1 MKKITLSILILI
13 SASSFAQQITFDLGS
28 LASQDSGIIAVRE
41 LWKSYILDFK
51 NENDFS
57 VLNYWNKDETDHGF
71 TDIVI
76 STTPNHSY
84 LNANVLTFE
93 IKKVDNQFYRIRN
106 VLTLGNKDYNEFTII
121 YNVFARK
128 DIQGYKLYNSFDVNK
143 PNLRHFQTD
152 NIDFYYPTGNS
163 FNSQKATEADKIY
176 SDLIKTFGNP
186 IKHKVVYLIGNNLDE
201 AYHNIGV
208 EYTPFSS
215 SDLSAGFNIKNQNF
229 ILTCRE
235 NHLHEL
241 VHIIFRRY
249 NGSLLFQEGIATY
262 YGGMG
267 GISYPNRINQLKKT
281 IASKPDLDL
290 SKFDDLDNV
299 LNNGDFNNFYV
310 IGAIFIDY
318 AVKIG
323 GPEKVS
329 ALFRYEDA
337 DSFKFDGAKKA
348 IEKELGIKIDQINS
362 FLKNY
367 IKNYKDKVGTLIIK

>member
-1 MKKITLSILILI
+1 MKKLTFSILMLL
-13 SASSFAQQITFDLGS
+13 SASSFAQQITFDIGS

-41 LWKSYILDFK
+41 LWKSYIHDFK
-51 NENDFS
+51 NENDTS

-76 STTPNHSY
+76 STTLNHSY
-84 LNANVLTFE
+84 LNANLLTFE
-93 IKKVDNQFYRIRN
+93 IKKVDNQFYIIRN

-121 YNVFARK
+121 YNVYARK
-128 DIQGYKLYNSFDVNK
+128 DLLGYKLYNSFYVNK
-143 PNLRHFQTD
+143 PNLQHFQTD
-152 NIDFYYPTGNS
+152 NIDFYYPTGYS
-163 FNSQKATEADKIY
+163 FNRPKATEVDSVY
-176 SDLIKTFGNP
+176 SGLIKIFGNP

-262 YGGMG
+262 YGGMA
-267 GISYPNRINQLKKT
+267 GISYSDRINQLKKT
-281 IASKPDLDL
+281 IANKPDLDL

-299 LNNGDFNNFYV
+299 LKNGDFNNFYV

-318 AVKIG
+318 AFKIG

-329 ALFRYEDA
+329 ALFRYEDV

-348 IEKELGIKIDQINS
+348 IEKELGIKSDQINS
-362 FLKNY
+362 FLKNH
-367 IKNYKDKVGTLIIK
+367 IKNYKDN

>member
-1 MKKITLSILILI
+1 MKKITFSILILL
-13 SASSFAQQITFDLGS
+13 SASSFAQQITFNIGTLV
-28 LASQDSGIIAVRE
+28 SQDSGIIAVRE
-41 LWKSYILDFK
+41 LWKSYIIAFK
-51 NENDFS
+51 NENDSS
-57 VLNYWNKDETDHGF
+57 VFNYWNKDETEHGF

-76 STTPNHSY
+76 STTMNHSY
-84 LNANVLTFE
+84 LNANLLTFE
-93 IKKVDNQFYRIRN
+93 IKKADNQFYRIRN
-106 VLTLGNKDYNEFTII
+106 ILTLGNKDYNEFTII
-121 YNVFARK
+121 YDIYAKK
-128 DIQGYKLYNSFDVNK
+128 DVIGYKLYNSFYVNK
-143 PNLRHFQTD
+143 PNLQHFQTD
-152 NIDFYYPTGNS
+152 NIDFYYPTGYG
-163 FNSQKATEADKIY
+163 FNRQKATEVDNVY
-176 SDLIKTFGNP
+176 SGLIKTFGNP

-229 ILTCRE
+229 ILSCRE

-241 VHIIFRRY
+241 VHIVFRPY

-267 GISYPNRINQLKKT
+267 GVSYPNRINQLQKT

-299 LNNGDFNNFYV
+299 LNNGDFNNFYI

-318 AVKIG
+318 AFKIG

-329 ALFRYEDA
+329 ALFRYEDV
-337 DSFKFDGAKKA
+337 DSFKFDGAKNA
-348 IEKELGIKIDQINS
+348 IEKELGIKNDQINS
-362 FLKNY
+362 FLKQY
-367 IKNYKDKVGTLIIK
+367 IKNYKGV